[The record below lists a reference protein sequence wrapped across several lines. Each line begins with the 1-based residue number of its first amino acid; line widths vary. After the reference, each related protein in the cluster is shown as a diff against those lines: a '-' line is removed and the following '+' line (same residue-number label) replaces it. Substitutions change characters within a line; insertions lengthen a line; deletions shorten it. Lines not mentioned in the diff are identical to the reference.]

1 MKARKMATRAGGW
14 ILGVT
19 MMLRDS
25 QEWWVKEEWTEEHY
39 RLAKELMR
47 CIHVLPRDWDDDVI
61 QEVAKRYPKAR
72 DTGRGGNYRAWLRS
86 MLYHQA
92 IDMRRKEF
100 HERTKKENR
109 PIFVGLEHV
118 L

>member
-1 MKARKMATRAGGW
+1 MPLTSEDWWAR
-14 ILGVT
+14 I
-19 MMLRDS
+19 
-25 QEWWVKEEWTEEHY
+25 EWTEEHY

-47 CIHVLPRDWDDDVI
+47 CIHVLPGDWDDDVI

-72 DTGRGGNYRAWLRS
+72 GTGRGGNYRAWLRS